1 MRSFSWRARVSRA
14 TESGIGMGTTS
25 VRTVRQIGDEVGRG
39 GGTFEKLQRRTLG
52 CGSCWMRDSA
62 RGSSRQGRNV
72 GGHTHVA
79 IADDTPF
86 LRARE
91 EVARSGETF
100 DELLL
105 QTKRVSQEL
114 GLPRQGT
121 GD

>member
-1 MRSFSWRARVSRA
+1 MIQQGGHQGK
-14 TESGIGMGTTS
+14 E
-25 VRTVRQIGDEVGRG
+25 RG
-39 GGTFEKLQRRTLG
+39 
-52 CGSCWMRDSA
+52 
-62 RGSSRQGRNV
+62 